1 MRVDI
6 TFDRQKVERQGYPLA
21 AVWETVKQNFEARGL
36 RCIQEEDTLSFTG
49 SGSGDDFAD
58 LWAVIM
64 GLLRTDWFPALAAS
78 CVWQDD
84 SGAREDVLS
93 QAWKVRDRRVT

>member
-6 TFDRQKVERQGYPLA
+6 TFYRQKVERQGYPLA
-21 AVWETVKQNFEARGL
+21 AVRETVKQNFEARGL

-49 SGSGDDFAD
+49 SGGVDDFAD
-58 LWAVIM
+58 LWSVIM

-78 CVWQDD
+78 CIWQDD
-84 SGAREDVLS
+84 SGGQEDVLS

>member
-1 MRVDI
+1 MKVDI

-21 AVWETVKQNFEARGL
+21 AVRETVKQNFEARGL
-36 RCIQEEDTLSFTG
+36 RCVQEEDILSFTG
-49 SGSGDDFAD
+49 SGGGDDFAD
-58 LWAVIM
+58 LWSVIM

-84 SGAREDVLS
+84 NGTREDVLGRS
-93 QAWKVRDRRVT
+93 GTGG

>member
-36 RCIQEEDTLSFTG
+36 RCVQKEDMLSFTG
-49 SGSGDDFAD
+49 SGGKDDFAD

-78 CVWQDD
+78 CIWQDD
-84 SGAREDVLS
+84 NGAQEDVLV
-93 QAWKVRDRRVT
+93 QAWKIRDRRAT